1 MGGIS
6 STVTMDYQ
14 KRVSPSLYF
23 RSIEEFIFQQL
34 HRFVS
39 FTKYFH
45 LRLFSKEGDF
55 FFYSCY
61 GKLSLYISYNF
72 FCFFSL
78 NFFPSDSVIFS
89 ER

>member
-55 FFYSCY
+55 FFLFVLW
-61 GKLSLYISYNF
+61 KTLYRIIF
-72 FCFFSL
+72 FFFSL

>member
-45 LRLFSKEGDF
+45 LHLFSKEDF
-55 FFYSCY
+55 FFICVMEN
-61 GKLSLYISYNF
+61 SLSYNF